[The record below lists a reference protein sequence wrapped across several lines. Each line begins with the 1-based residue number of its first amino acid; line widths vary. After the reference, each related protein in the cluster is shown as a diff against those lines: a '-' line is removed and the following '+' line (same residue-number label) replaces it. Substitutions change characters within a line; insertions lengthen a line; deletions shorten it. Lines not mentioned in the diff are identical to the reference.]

1 MKNAKKLTYI
11 QKQRLAK
18 EGYDPA
24 EYYCV
29 KHALGKY
36 WFVKK
41 KEILDKKRKKINYL
55 ILSD

>member
-18 EGYDPA
+18 EGYDPT

-41 KEILDKKRKKINYL
+41 KEVWDKKGQKINYL